1 MRSSRR
7 LFFQA
12 SAALAATGK
21 TRHHA
26 RAEGT
31 PHEWQNGRSPW
42 PMCLDTATLAKELPL
57 DKKIIKSTS
66 IIFINIMHGTYSEI
80 IWNYIAM

>member
-1 MRSSRR
+1 MKSSRR

-12 SAALAATGK
+12 GAALAAAGI

-31 PHEWQNGRSPW
+31 PHEWQDGRSPW
-42 PMCLDTATLAKELPL
+42 PMCLDTATLATSATKESRRKRKAL
-57 DKKIIKSTS
+57 
-66 IIFINIMHGTYSEI
+66 F
-80 IWNYIAM
+80 AA